1 MPIEIKELSFS
12 YDSKPFIDNL
22 DLKIDDGEMVGII
35 GNTGCGKST
44 FVRLIAGLIKSD
56 SGKIIIDGDDIT
68 NKKFNKKI
76 LRRKLGIVFQFPE
89 MQLFEQTIE
98 KDIFFGLKQYKLTY
112 DEKYKRAKEALE
124 LLGLDFERIK
134 DKSPLALSG
143 GEKRKIAVAGILVC
157 KPKYL
162 IFDEPIAGLDC
173 NSRDNFMKLLLALK
187 QNGTTIIIISH
198 NTDYLAEYADR
209 ILALS
214 EDAARAVSESI
225 GDAGE
230 IRLCLRSSAVLVS
243 NVLKDFIHEQPHVS
257 FSISSEPKGCDLLID
272 SVSSAYDIPDN
283 AHLLMTEEICLAVSS
298 SHPLAHTGHISVE
311 QMMDEKFID
320 LADTPSYAGV
330 FNSIFSKCKKTPQIA
345 YSCNDYILQ
354 GKLIS
359 LGLGVSF
366 VASVTWTSSSLPEN
380 ISLLHIDDCPHFRS
394 IYYQPLGSFCSE
406 NQRIFEHQLEEYFK
420 KLNK

>member
-124 LLGLDFERIK
+124 FLGLDFERIK

-162 IFDEPIAGLDC
+162 IFDEPIAGLDY
-173 NSRDNFMKLLLALK
+173 NSRDSFMKLLLALK

-209 ILALS
+209 ILVMDGGKIILNDKPNEIFNQATLLNNLN
-214 EDAARAVSESI
+214 I
-225 GDAGE
+225 GVCNSKE
-230 IRLCLRSSAVLVS
+230 IANLLNKNGFNIQSDI
-243 NVLKDFIHEQPHVS
+243 LKYN
-257 FSISSEPKGCDLLID
+257 DLL
-272 SVSSAYDIPDN
+272 
-283 AHLLMTEEICLAVSS
+283 
-298 SHPLAHTGHISVE
+298 
-311 QMMDEKFID
+311 
-320 LADTPSYAGV
+320 
-330 FNSIFSKCKKTPQIA
+330 NSIISNIGVI
-345 YSCNDYILQ
+345 ND
-354 GKLIS
+354 
-359 LGLGVSF
+359 
-366 VASVTWTSSSLPEN
+366 
-380 ISLLHIDDCPHFRS
+380 
-394 IYYQPLGSFCSE
+394 
-406 NQRIFEHQLEEYFK
+406 
-420 KLNK
+420 

>member
-1 MPIEIKELSFS
+1 MPIEIKKLSFS

-35 GNTGCGKST
+35 GNTGSGKST

-89 MQLFEQTIE
+89 MQLFEQTVE

-112 DEKYKRAKEALE
+112 EEKYKRAKEALK
-124 LLGLDFERIK
+124 LLGLDFEEIK

-143 GEKRKIAVAGILVC
+143 GEKRKVAVAGILVC

-173 NSRDNFMKLLLALK
+173 NSRESFMKLLLALK

-209 ILALS
+209 ILVMDGGKIVLDDKPNEIFNQTALLNNLN
-214 EDAARAVSESI
+214 I
-225 GDAGE
+225 GICNSKE
-230 IRLCLRSSAVLVS
+230 IANLLNKNGFNIQSDI
-243 NVLKDFIHEQPHVS
+243 LKYD
-257 FSISSEPKGCDLLID
+257 DLL
-272 SVSSAYDIPDN
+272 SSI
-283 AHLLMTEEICLAVSS
+283 
-298 SHPLAHTGHISVE
+298 ISN
-311 QMMDEKFID
+311 I
-320 LADTPSYAGV
+320 GV
-330 FNSIFSKCKKTPQIA
+330 I
-345 YSCNDYILQ
+345 ND
-354 GKLIS
+354 
-359 LGLGVSF
+359 
-366 VASVTWTSSSLPEN
+366 
-380 ISLLHIDDCPHFRS
+380 
-394 IYYQPLGSFCSE
+394 
-406 NQRIFEHQLEEYFK
+406 
-420 KLNK
+420 

>member
-22 DLKIDDGEMVGII
+22 DLKINDGEMVGII

-44 FVRLIAGLIKSD
+44 FVRLIARLIKSD

-124 LLGLDFERIK
+124 LLGLDFDRIK
-134 DKSPLALSG
+134 DKSPLVLSG

-173 NSRDNFMKLLLALK
+173 NSRDSFMKLLLALK

-209 ILALS
+209 ILVMDGGKIILDDKPN
-214 EDAARAVSESI
+214 EIFNHTKLLNNLNI
-225 GDAGE
+225 GVCNSKE
-230 IRLCLRSSAVLVS
+230 IANLLNKNGFNIQSDI
-243 NVLKDFIHEQPHVS
+243 LKYD
-257 FSISSEPKGCDLLID
+257 DLL
-272 SVSSAYDIPDN
+272 SSI
-283 AHLLMTEEICLAVSS
+283 
-298 SHPLAHTGHISVE
+298 ISN
-311 QMMDEKFID
+311 I
-320 LADTPSYAGV
+320 GV
-330 FNSIFSKCKKTPQIA
+330 I
-345 YSCNDYILQ
+345 ND
-354 GKLIS
+354 
-359 LGLGVSF
+359 
-366 VASVTWTSSSLPEN
+366 
-380 ISLLHIDDCPHFRS
+380 
-394 IYYQPLGSFCSE
+394 
-406 NQRIFEHQLEEYFK
+406 
-420 KLNK
+420 

>member
-22 DLKIDDGEMVGII
+22 DLKINDGEMVGII

-68 NKKFNKKI
+68 DKKFNKKI

-124 LLGLDFERIK
+124 LLGLDFEKIK

-143 GEKRKIAVAGILVC
+143 GEKRKVAVAGILVC

-209 ILALS
+209 ILVMDGGKIILDDKPNEIFNQATLLNNLN
-214 EDAARAVSESI
+214 I
-225 GDAGE
+225 GVCNSKE
-230 IRLCLRSSAVLVS
+230 IANLL
-243 NVLKDFIHEQPHVS
+243 NKKGFNIQNDILKYD
-257 FSISSEPKGCDLLID
+257 DLL
-272 SVSSAYDIPDN
+272 
-283 AHLLMTEEICLAVSS
+283 
-298 SHPLAHTGHISVE
+298 
-311 QMMDEKFID
+311 
-320 LADTPSYAGV
+320 
-330 FNSIFSKCKKTPQIA
+330 NSIISNIGVI
-345 YSCNDYILQ
+345 ND
-354 GKLIS
+354 
-359 LGLGVSF
+359 
-366 VASVTWTSSSLPEN
+366 
-380 ISLLHIDDCPHFRS
+380 
-394 IYYQPLGSFCSE
+394 
-406 NQRIFEHQLEEYFK
+406 
-420 KLNK
+420 

>member
-124 LLGLDFERIK
+124 LLGLDFKRIK

-143 GEKRKIAVAGILVC
+143 GEKRKVAIAGIVVC

-209 ILALS
+209 ILVMDGGKIILDDKPN
-214 EDAARAVSESI
+214 EIFNQTNLLNNLNI
-225 GDAGE
+225 GVCNSKE
-230 IRLCLRSSAVLVS
+230 IANLLNKNGFNIQSDI
-243 NVLKDFIHEQPHVS
+243 LKYD
-257 FSISSEPKGCDLLID
+257 DLL
-272 SVSSAYDIPDN
+272 
-283 AHLLMTEEICLAVSS
+283 
-298 SHPLAHTGHISVE
+298 
-311 QMMDEKFID
+311 
-320 LADTPSYAGV
+320 
-330 FNSIFSKCKKTPQIA
+330 NSIISNIGVI
-345 YSCNDYILQ
+345 ND
-354 GKLIS
+354 
-359 LGLGVSF
+359 
-366 VASVTWTSSSLPEN
+366 
-380 ISLLHIDDCPHFRS
+380 
-394 IYYQPLGSFCSE
+394 
-406 NQRIFEHQLEEYFK
+406 
-420 KLNK
+420 

>member
-44 FVRLIAGLIKSD
+44 FVRLIPGLIKSD

-134 DKSPLALSG
+134 DKSPLALSS
-143 GEKRKIAVAGILVC
+143 GEKRKIAIAGILVC

-173 NSRDNFMKLLLALK
+173 NSRDSFMKLLLALK

-209 ILALS
+209 ILVMDGGKIILDDKPNEIFNQATLLNNLN
-214 EDAARAVSESI
+214 I
-225 GDAGE
+225 GVCNSKE
-230 IRLCLRSSAVLVS
+230 IANLLNKNGFNIQSDI
-243 NVLKDFIHEQPHVS
+243 LKYD
-257 FSISSEPKGCDLLID
+257 DLL
-272 SVSSAYDIPDN
+272 
-283 AHLLMTEEICLAVSS
+283 
-298 SHPLAHTGHISVE
+298 
-311 QMMDEKFID
+311 
-320 LADTPSYAGV
+320 
-330 FNSIFSKCKKTPQIA
+330 NSIISNIGVI
-345 YSCNDYILQ
+345 ND
-354 GKLIS
+354 
-359 LGLGVSF
+359 
-366 VASVTWTSSSLPEN
+366 
-380 ISLLHIDDCPHFRS
+380 
-394 IYYQPLGSFCSE
+394 
-406 NQRIFEHQLEEYFK
+406 
-420 KLNK
+420 

>member
-22 DLKIDDGEMVGII
+22 DLKINDGEMVGII

-112 DEKYKRAKEALE
+112 DEKYERAKEALE

-143 GEKRKIAVAGILVC
+143 GEKRKVAVAGILVC

-173 NSRDNFMKLLLALK
+173 NSRDSFMKLLLALK
-187 QNGTTIIIISH
+187 QNDTTIIIISH

-209 ILALS
+209 ILVMDGGKIILDDKPN
-214 EDAARAVSESI
+214 EIFNQTNLLNNLNI
-225 GDAGE
+225 GICNSKE
-230 IRLCLRSSAVLVS
+230 IGNLLNKNGFNIQSDI
-243 NVLKDFIHEQPHVS
+243 LKYD
-257 FSISSEPKGCDLLID
+257 DLL
-272 SVSSAYDIPDN
+272 SSI
-283 AHLLMTEEICLAVSS
+283 
-298 SHPLAHTGHISVE
+298 ISN
-311 QMMDEKFID
+311 I
-320 LADTPSYAGV
+320 GV
-330 FNSIFSKCKKTPQIA
+330 I
-345 YSCNDYILQ
+345 ND
-354 GKLIS
+354 
-359 LGLGVSF
+359 
-366 VASVTWTSSSLPEN
+366 
-380 ISLLHIDDCPHFRS
+380 
-394 IYYQPLGSFCSE
+394 
-406 NQRIFEHQLEEYFK
+406 
-420 KLNK
+420 

>member
-22 DLKIDDGEMVGII
+22 DLKINDGEMVGII

-124 LLGLDFERIK
+124 FLGLDFEKIK

-143 GEKRKIAVAGILVC
+143 GEKRKIAIAGILVC

-173 NSRDNFMKLLLALK
+173 NSRDCFMKLLLALK

-209 ILALS
+209 ILVMDGGKIILDDKPNEIFNQATLLNNLN
-214 EDAARAVSESI
+214 I
-225 GDAGE
+225 GVCNSKE
-230 IRLCLRSSAVLVS
+230 IANLLNKNGFNIQSDI
-243 NVLKDFIHEQPHVS
+243 LKYD
-257 FSISSEPKGCDLLID
+257 DLL
-272 SVSSAYDIPDN
+272 SSI
-283 AHLLMTEEICLAVSS
+283 
-298 SHPLAHTGHISVE
+298 ISN
-311 QMMDEKFID
+311 I
-320 LADTPSYAGV
+320 GV
-330 FNSIFSKCKKTPQIA
+330 I
-345 YSCNDYILQ
+345 ND
-354 GKLIS
+354 
-359 LGLGVSF
+359 
-366 VASVTWTSSSLPEN
+366 
-380 ISLLHIDDCPHFRS
+380 
-394 IYYQPLGSFCSE
+394 
-406 NQRIFEHQLEEYFK
+406 
-420 KLNK
+420 

>member
-22 DLKIDDGEMVGII
+22 NLKINDGEMVGII

-44 FVRLIAGLIKSD
+44 FVRLIAGLIKSY
-56 SGKIIIDGDDIT
+56 SGKIIIDGDDIN

-173 NSRDNFMKLLLALK
+173 NSRDSFMKLLLVLK

-209 ILALS
+209 ILVMDSGKIILDDKPN
-214 EDAARAVSESI
+214 EIFNQTKLLNNLNI
-225 GDAGE
+225 GVCNSKE
-230 IRLCLRSSAVLVS
+230 IANLLNKNGFNIQSDI
-243 NVLKDFIHEQPHVS
+243 LKYD
-257 FSISSEPKGCDLLID
+257 DLL
-272 SVSSAYDIPDN
+272 
-283 AHLLMTEEICLAVSS
+283 
-298 SHPLAHTGHISVE
+298 
-311 QMMDEKFID
+311 
-320 LADTPSYAGV
+320 
-330 FNSIFSKCKKTPQIA
+330 NSIISNIGVI
-345 YSCNDYILQ
+345 ND
-354 GKLIS
+354 
-359 LGLGVSF
+359 
-366 VASVTWTSSSLPEN
+366 
-380 ISLLHIDDCPHFRS
+380 
-394 IYYQPLGSFCSE
+394 
-406 NQRIFEHQLEEYFK
+406 
-420 KLNK
+420 

>member
-124 LLGLDFERIK
+124 LLGLDFEKIK

-143 GEKRKIAVAGILVC
+143 GEKRKVAVAGILVC

-162 IFDEPIAGLDC
+162 IFDETIAGLDC

-209 ILALS
+209 ILVMDGGKIILDDKPNEIFNQATLLNNLN
-214 EDAARAVSESI
+214 I
-225 GDAGE
+225 GVCNSKE
-230 IRLCLRSSAVLVS
+230 IANLL
-243 NVLKDFIHEQPHVS
+243 NKKGFNIQNDILKYD
-257 FSISSEPKGCDLLID
+257 DLL
-272 SVSSAYDIPDN
+272 
-283 AHLLMTEEICLAVSS
+283 
-298 SHPLAHTGHISVE
+298 
-311 QMMDEKFID
+311 
-320 LADTPSYAGV
+320 
-330 FNSIFSKCKKTPQIA
+330 NSIISNIGVI
-345 YSCNDYILQ
+345 ND
-354 GKLIS
+354 
-359 LGLGVSF
+359 
-366 VASVTWTSSSLPEN
+366 
-380 ISLLHIDDCPHFRS
+380 
-394 IYYQPLGSFCSE
+394 
-406 NQRIFEHQLEEYFK
+406 
-420 KLNK
+420 

>member
-22 DLKIDDGEMVGII
+22 DLKINDGEMVGII

-44 FVRLIAGLIKSD
+44 FVRLIARLIKSD

-112 DEKYKRAKEALE
+112 DEKYKRAKEARE
-124 LLGLDFERIK
+124 LLGLDFDRIK

-173 NSRDNFMKLLLALK
+173 NSRDSFMKLLLALK

-209 ILALS
+209 ILVMDGGKIILDDKPN
-214 EDAARAVSESI
+214 EIFNHTKLLNNLNI
-225 GDAGE
+225 GVCNSKE
-230 IRLCLRSSAVLVS
+230 IANLLNKNGFNIQSDI
-243 NVLKDFIHEQPHVS
+243 LKYD
-257 FSISSEPKGCDLLID
+257 DLL
-272 SVSSAYDIPDN
+272 SSI
-283 AHLLMTEEICLAVSS
+283 
-298 SHPLAHTGHISVE
+298 ISN
-311 QMMDEKFID
+311 I
-320 LADTPSYAGV
+320 GV
-330 FNSIFSKCKKTPQIA
+330 I
-345 YSCNDYILQ
+345 ND
-354 GKLIS
+354 
-359 LGLGVSF
+359 
-366 VASVTWTSSSLPEN
+366 
-380 ISLLHIDDCPHFRS
+380 
-394 IYYQPLGSFCSE
+394 
-406 NQRIFEHQLEEYFK
+406 
-420 KLNK
+420 

>member
-44 FVRLIAGLIKSD
+44 FVRLIAGLLKSD

-68 NKKFNKKI
+68 NKKFNKNI

-112 DEKYKRAKEALE
+112 EEKYKRAKEALE

-143 GEKRKIAVAGILVC
+143 GEKRKIVVAGTLVC

-173 NSRDNFMKLLLALK
+173 NSRDSFMKLLLALK

-209 ILALS
+209 MLVMDGGKIVIDDKPNEIFNQTNLLNNLN
-214 EDAARAVSESI
+214 I
-225 GDAGE
+225 GVCNSKE
-230 IRLCLRSSAVLVS
+230 IANLL
-243 NVLKDFIHEQPHVS
+243 NKNG
-257 FSISSEPKGCDLLID
+257 FSIQSDILKYDDLL
-272 SVSSAYDIPDN
+272 SSI
-283 AHLLMTEEICLAVSS
+283 
-298 SHPLAHTGHISVE
+298 ISN
-311 QMMDEKFID
+311 I
-320 LADTPSYAGV
+320 GV
-330 FNSIFSKCKKTPQIA
+330 I
-345 YSCNDYILQ
+345 ND
-354 GKLIS
+354 
-359 LGLGVSF
+359 
-366 VASVTWTSSSLPEN
+366 
-380 ISLLHIDDCPHFRS
+380 
-394 IYYQPLGSFCSE
+394 
-406 NQRIFEHQLEEYFK
+406 
-420 KLNK
+420 

>member
-209 ILALS
+209 IL
-214 EDAARAVSESI
+214 V
-225 GDAGE
+225 
-230 IRLCLRSSAVLVS
+230 
-243 NVLKDFIHEQPHVS
+243 
-257 FSISSEPKGCDLLID
+257 
-272 SVSSAYDIPDN
+272 
-283 AHLLMTEEICLAVSS
+283 
-298 SHPLAHTGHISVE
+298 
-311 QMMDEKFID
+311 MD
-320 LADTPSYAGV
+320 G
-330 FNSIFSKCKKTPQIA
+330 
-345 YSCNDYILQ
+345 
-354 GKLIS
+354 GKLI
-359 LGLGVSF
+359 LDDKPNEIFNQTNLLNNLNIGVCNSKDI
-366 VASVTWTSSSLPEN
+366 ANL
-380 ISLLHIDDCPHFRS
+380 
-394 IYYQPLGSFCSE
+394 
-406 NQRIFEHQLEEYFK
+406 
-420 KLNK
+420 LNKKGFNIQNDILKYDDLLNSIISNIGVINDWHIIGSLWKY

>member
-68 NKKFNKKI
+68 NKKFNKKS

-89 MQLFEQTIE
+89 MQLFEQTVE

-124 LLGLDFERIK
+124 LLGLDFEKIK

-162 IFDEPIAGLDC
+162 IFDEPIAGQEI
-173 NSRDNFMKLLLALK
+173 AL
-187 QNGTTIIIISH
+187 
-198 NTDYLAEYADR
+198 
-209 ILALS
+209 
-214 EDAARAVSESI
+214 
-225 GDAGE
+225 
-230 IRLCLRSSAVLVS
+230 
-243 NVLKDFIHEQPHVS
+243 
-257 FSISSEPKGCDLLID
+257 
-272 SVSSAYDIPDN
+272 
-283 AHLLMTEEICLAVSS
+283 
-298 SHPLAHTGHISVE
+298 
-311 QMMDEKFID
+311 
-320 LADTPSYAGV
+320 
-330 FNSIFSKCKKTPQIA
+330 
-345 YSCNDYILQ
+345 
-354 GKLIS
+354 
-359 LGLGVSF
+359 
-366 VASVTWTSSSLPEN
+366 
-380 ISLLHIDDCPHFRS
+380 
-394 IYYQPLGSFCSE
+394 
-406 NQRIFEHQLEEYFK
+406 
-420 KLNK
+420 

>member
-209 ILALS
+209 ILVMDGGKILLDDKPN
-214 EDAARAVSESI
+214 EIFNQTNLLNNLNI
-225 GDAGE
+225 GVCNSKE
-230 IRLCLRSSAVLVS
+230 IANLL
-243 NVLKDFIHEQPHVS
+243 NKKGFNIQNDILKYD
-257 FSISSEPKGCDLLID
+257 DLL
-272 SVSSAYDIPDN
+272 
-283 AHLLMTEEICLAVSS
+283 
-298 SHPLAHTGHISVE
+298 
-311 QMMDEKFID
+311 
-320 LADTPSYAGV
+320 
-330 FNSIFSKCKKTPQIA
+330 NSIISNIGVI
-345 YSCNDYILQ
+345 ND
-354 GKLIS
+354 
-359 LGLGVSF
+359 
-366 VASVTWTSSSLPEN
+366 
-380 ISLLHIDDCPHFRS
+380 
-394 IYYQPLGSFCSE
+394 
-406 NQRIFEHQLEEYFK
+406 
-420 KLNK
+420 

>member
-1 MPIEIKELSFS
+1 MSFKQWKIGGTFMPIEIKELSFS

-22 DLKIDDGEMVGII
+22 DLKINDGEMVGII

-68 NKKFNKKI
+68 DKKFNKKI

-124 LLGLDFERIK
+124 LLGLDFEKIK

-143 GEKRKIAVAGILVC
+143 GEKRKVAVAGILVC

-209 ILALS
+209 ILVMDGGKIILDDKPNEIFNQATLLNNLN
-214 EDAARAVSESI
+214 I
-225 GDAGE
+225 GVCNSKE
-230 IRLCLRSSAVLVS
+230 IANLL
-243 NVLKDFIHEQPHVS
+243 NKKGFNIQNDILKYD
-257 FSISSEPKGCDLLID
+257 DLL
-272 SVSSAYDIPDN
+272 
-283 AHLLMTEEICLAVSS
+283 
-298 SHPLAHTGHISVE
+298 
-311 QMMDEKFID
+311 
-320 LADTPSYAGV
+320 
-330 FNSIFSKCKKTPQIA
+330 NSIISNIGVI
-345 YSCNDYILQ
+345 NDWHII
-354 GKLIS
+354 GS
-359 LGLGVSF
+359 L
-366 VASVTWTSSSLPEN
+366 WK
-380 ISLLHIDDCPHFRS
+380 
-394 IYYQPLGSFCSE
+394 Y
-406 NQRIFEHQLEEYFK
+406 
-420 KLNK
+420 

>member
-143 GEKRKIAVAGILVC
+143 GEKRKVAVAGILVC

-173 NSRDNFMKLLLALK
+173 NSRDSFMKLLLALK

-209 ILALS
+209 ILVMDGGKIILDDKPNEIFNQATLLNNLN
-214 EDAARAVSESI
+214 I
-225 GDAGE
+225 GVCNSKE
-230 IRLCLRSSAVLVS
+230 IANLL
-243 NVLKDFIHEQPHVS
+243 NKKGFNIQNDILKYD
-257 FSISSEPKGCDLLID
+257 DLL
-272 SVSSAYDIPDN
+272 SSI
-283 AHLLMTEEICLAVSS
+283 
-298 SHPLAHTGHISVE
+298 ISN
-311 QMMDEKFID
+311 I
-320 LADTPSYAGV
+320 GV
-330 FNSIFSKCKKTPQIA
+330 I
-345 YSCNDYILQ
+345 NDWCII
-354 GKLIS
+354 GS
-359 LGLGVSF
+359 L
-366 VASVTWTSSSLPEN
+366 WK
-380 ISLLHIDDCPHFRS
+380 
-394 IYYQPLGSFCSE
+394 Y
-406 NQRIFEHQLEEYFK
+406 
-420 KLNK
+420 

>member
-134 DKSPLALSG
+134 DKSTLALSG

-209 ILALS
+209 ILVMDGGKIILDDKPN
-214 EDAARAVSESI
+214 EIFNQTNLLNNLNI
-225 GDAGE
+225 GVCNSKE
-230 IRLCLRSSAVLVS
+230 IANLL
-243 NVLKDFIHEQPHVS
+243 NKKGFNIQNDILKYD
-257 FSISSEPKGCDLLID
+257 DLL
-272 SVSSAYDIPDN
+272 
-283 AHLLMTEEICLAVSS
+283 
-298 SHPLAHTGHISVE
+298 
-311 QMMDEKFID
+311 
-320 LADTPSYAGV
+320 
-330 FNSIFSKCKKTPQIA
+330 NSIISNIGVI
-345 YSCNDYILQ
+345 ND
-354 GKLIS
+354 
-359 LGLGVSF
+359 
-366 VASVTWTSSSLPEN
+366 
-380 ISLLHIDDCPHFRS
+380 
-394 IYYQPLGSFCSE
+394 
-406 NQRIFEHQLEEYFK
+406 
-420 KLNK
+420 

>member
-143 GEKRKIAVAGILVC
+143 GEKRKVAVAGTLVC

-162 IFDEPIAGLDC
+162 IFDEPIAGLDF
-173 NSRDNFMKLLLALK
+173 NSRDSFMKLLLALK

-209 ILALS
+209 ILVMDGGKIISDDKPNEIFNQTNLLNNLN
-214 EDAARAVSESI
+214 I
-225 GDAGE
+225 GVCNSKE
-230 IRLCLRSSAVLVS
+230 ITNLLNKNGFNIQSDI
-243 NVLKDFIHEQPHVS
+243 LKYD
-257 FSISSEPKGCDLLID
+257 DLL
-272 SVSSAYDIPDN
+272 SSI
-283 AHLLMTEEICLAVSS
+283 
-298 SHPLAHTGHISVE
+298 ISN
-311 QMMDEKFID
+311 I
-320 LADTPSYAGV
+320 GV
-330 FNSIFSKCKKTPQIA
+330 I
-345 YSCNDYILQ
+345 ND
-354 GKLIS
+354 
-359 LGLGVSF
+359 
-366 VASVTWTSSSLPEN
+366 
-380 ISLLHIDDCPHFRS
+380 
-394 IYYQPLGSFCSE
+394 
-406 NQRIFEHQLEEYFK
+406 
-420 KLNK
+420 

>member
-1 MPIEIKELSFS
+1 MSFKQWKIGGTFMPIEIKELSFS

-209 ILALS
+209 ILVMDGGKIILDDKPN
-214 EDAARAVSESI
+214 EIFNQTNLLNNLNI
-225 GDAGE
+225 GVCNSKE
-230 IRLCLRSSAVLVS
+230 IANLL
-243 NVLKDFIHEQPHVS
+243 NKKGFNIQNDILKYD
-257 FSISSEPKGCDLLID
+257 DLL
-272 SVSSAYDIPDN
+272 
-283 AHLLMTEEICLAVSS
+283 
-298 SHPLAHTGHISVE
+298 
-311 QMMDEKFID
+311 
-320 LADTPSYAGV
+320 
-330 FNSIFSKCKKTPQIA
+330 NSIISNIGVI
-345 YSCNDYILQ
+345 NDWHII
-354 GKLIS
+354 GS
-359 LGLGVSF
+359 L
-366 VASVTWTSSSLPEN
+366 WK
-380 ISLLHIDDCPHFRS
+380 
-394 IYYQPLGSFCSE
+394 Y
-406 NQRIFEHQLEEYFK
+406 
-420 KLNK
+420 

>member
-98 KDIFFGLKQYKLTY
+98 SEIFFGLKQYKLTY
-112 DEKYKRAKEALE
+112 DEKCKRAKEALE
-124 LLGLDFERIK
+124 LLGLDFEKIK

-143 GEKRKIAVAGILVC
+143 GEKRKVAVAGILVC

-173 NSRDNFMKLLLALK
+173 NSRDSFMKLLLALK

-209 ILALS
+209 ILVMDGGKIILDDKPN
-214 EDAARAVSESI
+214 EIFNQTNLLNNLNI
-225 GDAGE
+225 GVCNSKE
-230 IRLCLRSSAVLVS
+230 IANLLNKNGFNIQSDI
-243 NVLKDFIHEQPHVS
+243 LKYD
-257 FSISSEPKGCDLLID
+257 DLL
-272 SVSSAYDIPDN
+272 SSI
-283 AHLLMTEEICLAVSS
+283 
-298 SHPLAHTGHISVE
+298 ISN
-311 QMMDEKFID
+311 I
-320 LADTPSYAGV
+320 GV
-330 FNSIFSKCKKTPQIA
+330 I
-345 YSCNDYILQ
+345 ND
-354 GKLIS
+354 
-359 LGLGVSF
+359 
-366 VASVTWTSSSLPEN
+366 
-380 ISLLHIDDCPHFRS
+380 
-394 IYYQPLGSFCSE
+394 
-406 NQRIFEHQLEEYFK
+406 
-420 KLNK
+420 

>member
-173 NSRDNFMKLLLALK
+173 NSRDSFMKLLLELK

-209 ILALS
+209 ILVMDGGKIILDDRPN
-214 EDAARAVSESI
+214 EIFNQTNLLNNLNI
-225 GDAGE
+225 GVCNSKE
-230 IRLCLRSSAVLVS
+230 IANLLNKNGFNIQSDI
-243 NVLKDFIHEQPHVS
+243 LKYD
-257 FSISSEPKGCDLLID
+257 DLL
-272 SVSSAYDIPDN
+272 SSI
-283 AHLLMTEEICLAVSS
+283 
-298 SHPLAHTGHISVE
+298 ISN
-311 QMMDEKFID
+311 I
-320 LADTPSYAGV
+320 GV
-330 FNSIFSKCKKTPQIA
+330 I
-345 YSCNDYILQ
+345 ND
-354 GKLIS
+354 
-359 LGLGVSF
+359 
-366 VASVTWTSSSLPEN
+366 
-380 ISLLHIDDCPHFRS
+380 
-394 IYYQPLGSFCSE
+394 
-406 NQRIFEHQLEEYFK
+406 
-420 KLNK
+420 

>member
-22 DLKIDDGEMVGII
+22 DLKINDGEVVGII

-134 DKSPLALSG
+134 DKSPLTLSG

-162 IFDEPIAGLDC
+162 IFDEPIAGLDF
-173 NSRDNFMKLLLALK
+173 NSRDSFMKLLLALK

-209 ILALS
+209 ILVMDGGKIILDDKPNEIFNQATLLNNLN
-214 EDAARAVSESI
+214 I
-225 GDAGE
+225 GVCNSKE
-230 IRLCLRSSAVLVS
+230 IVNLL
-243 NVLKDFIHEQPHVS
+243 NKNGFNIQNDILKYD
-257 FSISSEPKGCDLLID
+257 DLL
-272 SVSSAYDIPDN
+272 
-283 AHLLMTEEICLAVSS
+283 
-298 SHPLAHTGHISVE
+298 
-311 QMMDEKFID
+311 
-320 LADTPSYAGV
+320 
-330 FNSIFSKCKKTPQIA
+330 NSIISNIGVI
-345 YSCNDYILQ
+345 ND
-354 GKLIS
+354 
-359 LGLGVSF
+359 
-366 VASVTWTSSSLPEN
+366 
-380 ISLLHIDDCPHFRS
+380 
-394 IYYQPLGSFCSE
+394 
-406 NQRIFEHQLEEYFK
+406 
-420 KLNK
+420 

>member
-173 NSRDNFMKLLLALK
+173 NSRDSFMKLLLSLK

-209 ILALS
+209 ILVMDCGKIISDDKPNEIFNQTNLLNNLN
-214 EDAARAVSESI
+214 I
-225 GDAGE
+225 GVCNSKE
-230 IRLCLRSSAVLVS
+230 IANLLNKNGFNIQSDI
-243 NVLKDFIHEQPHVS
+243 LKYD
-257 FSISSEPKGCDLLID
+257 DLL
-272 SVSSAYDIPDN
+272 SSI
-283 AHLLMTEEICLAVSS
+283 
-298 SHPLAHTGHISVE
+298 ISN
-311 QMMDEKFID
+311 I
-320 LADTPSYAGV
+320 GV
-330 FNSIFSKCKKTPQIA
+330 I
-345 YSCNDYILQ
+345 ND
-354 GKLIS
+354 
-359 LGLGVSF
+359 
-366 VASVTWTSSSLPEN
+366 
-380 ISLLHIDDCPHFRS
+380 
-394 IYYQPLGSFCSE
+394 
-406 NQRIFEHQLEEYFK
+406 
-420 KLNK
+420 

>member
-44 FVRLIAGLIKSD
+44 FVHLIAGLIKSD

-209 ILALS
+209 ILVMDGGKIILDDKPN
-214 EDAARAVSESI
+214 EIFNQTNLLNNLNI
-225 GDAGE
+225 GVCNSKE
-230 IRLCLRSSAVLVS
+230 IANLL
-243 NVLKDFIHEQPHVS
+243 NKKGFNIQNDILKYD
-257 FSISSEPKGCDLLID
+257 DLL
-272 SVSSAYDIPDN
+272 
-283 AHLLMTEEICLAVSS
+283 
-298 SHPLAHTGHISVE
+298 
-311 QMMDEKFID
+311 
-320 LADTPSYAGV
+320 
-330 FNSIFSKCKKTPQIA
+330 NSIISNIGVI
-345 YSCNDYILQ
+345 ND
-354 GKLIS
+354 
-359 LGLGVSF
+359 
-366 VASVTWTSSSLPEN
+366 
-380 ISLLHIDDCPHFRS
+380 
-394 IYYQPLGSFCSE
+394 
-406 NQRIFEHQLEEYFK
+406 
-420 KLNK
+420 